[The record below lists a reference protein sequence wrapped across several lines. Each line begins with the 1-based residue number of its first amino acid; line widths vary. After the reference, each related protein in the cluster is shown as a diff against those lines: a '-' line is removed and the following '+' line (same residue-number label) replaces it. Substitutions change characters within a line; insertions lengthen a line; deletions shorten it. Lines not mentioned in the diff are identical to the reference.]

1 MVRRIPED
9 PIVRDLVNL
18 VRKQQFNRRQ
28 LLRGT
33 AIAGAGLGTL
43 GLTSCGASGGS
54 ADSITWGNW
63 TYYLDYDE
71 ESGTNPS
78 LDQFIDASGINVKY
92 VEDID
97 DNSTFYG
104 KIKDALAQD
113 QFVGYDVITFTDW
126 MNARLIEAKQIQ
138 EFDYANLPNVSAN
151 LVDAQRDALDVD
163 PGRKFT
169 IPWQLPTSSWAWN
182 TEAVPNGIKTLD
194 DFLRPE
200 LKGKVG
206 VLSEMRDTMGM
217 ILAGLGH
224 DPSGQWG
231 DKEWDEAIA
240 WLDDALGSGQITQV
254 KGNSYTQDLETGT
267 TLAAMVW
274 TGDVVMMN
282 VESADGP
289 QWTVEIPESGGMI
302 ASDSFTVP
310 NGTSAEAKGAV
321 EKLIDFYY
329 QPDIAAQVA
338 DYVNYVTPV
347 KGAQAEMEKVN
358 PDNVDNPAIF
368 PADKD
373 WERLHSFRSLSA
385 EEDKRYSAQFQS
397 VMGL

>member
-1 MVRRIPED
+1 MNRRLPED
-9 PIVRDLVNL
+9 PIVRDLINL
-18 VRKQQFNRRQ
+18 VRQQQFNRRQ
-28 LLRGT
+28 LLRG
-33 AIAGAGLGTL
+33 AAVAGAGLGTL
-43 GLTSCGASGGS
+43 GLASCSSGGGS
-54 ADSITWGNW
+54 ANDIAWGNW

-71 ESGTNPS
+71 KTGTNPS
-78 LDQFIDASGINVKY
+78 LDQFIDETGINVRY
-92 VEDID
+92 IEDID
-97 DNSTFYG
+97 DNNTFYG

-113 QFVGYDVITFTDW
+113 KFTGYDVITFTDW

-138 EFDYANLPNVSAN
+138 EFDYANMPDVKAN
-151 LVDAQRDALDVD
+151 LVDAQWDALDVD

-182 TEAVPNGIKTLD
+182 TKAVPKGIKTLD
-194 DFLRPE
+194 DFLDPA

-206 VLSEMRDTMGM
+206 VLSEMRDTMGL
-217 ILAGLGH
+217 ILAGQGV
-224 DPSGQWG
+224 DPASKWG
-231 DKEWDEAIA
+231 DKEWDTAIA
-240 WLDDALGSGQITQV
+240 WLDDALKSGQITQV

-282 VESADGP
+282 VESKDGP

-310 NGTSAEAKGAV
+310 NSTSSEAKASV
-321 EKLIDFYY
+321 EELINFYY

-347 KGAQAEMEKVN
+347 KGAQEEMKKVN

-368 PADKD
+368 PTEEA
-373 WERLHSFRSLSA
+373 WTRLHPFRTLSA
-385 EEDKRYSAQFQS
+385 EEDKRYSEQFQN

>member
-1 MVRRIPED
+1 MVRPIPED
-9 PIVRDLVNL
+9 PIVRDLVSL
-18 VRKQQFNRRQ
+18 IRGQQLNRRQ
-28 LLRGT
+28 LFRG
-33 AIAGAGLGTL
+33 AAVAGAGLGTL
-43 GLTSCGASGGS
+43 GLASCAAGGGTK
-54 ADSITWGNW
+54 DNITWGNW

-71 ESGTNPS
+71 KTSTNPT
-78 LDQFIDASGINVKY
+78 LDEFIDKTGINVNY

-97 DNSTFYG
+97 DNNTFYG

-113 QFVGYDVITFTDW
+113 KFTGYDVVTFTDW
-126 MNARLIEAKQIQ
+126 MNARLIQAKQVQ
-138 EFDYANLPNVSAN
+138 EFDYANMPNVKAN
-151 LVDAQRDALDVD
+151 LVDAQWDALDVD
-163 PGRKFT
+163 PGRKHT
-169 IPWQLPTSSWAWN
+169 IPWQMPTSSWAWN

-194 DFLRPE
+194 DFLQPA

-206 VLSEMRDTMGM
+206 VLSEMRDTMGL
-217 ILAGLGH
+217 ILAGQGV
-224 DPSGQWG
+224 DPSGKWG
-231 DKEWDEAIA
+231 DTEWDKAMA
-240 WLDDALGSGQITQV
+240 WLDDALKSGQITQV
-254 KGNSYTQDLETGT
+254 KGNSYTQDLETGV

-282 VESADGP
+282 VESDKGP

-302 ASDSFTVP
+302 ASDSFSVP
-310 NGTSAEAKGAV
+310 NGTTAEAKASV

-329 QPDIAAQVA
+329 QPEIAARVA

-368 PADKD
+368 PTEEAWK
-373 WERLHSFRSLSA
+373 RLHPFRTLTA
-385 EEDKRYSAQFQS
+385 EEDKRYSDEFQN